1 MLLILP
7 SLVITLQVFEI
18 FEKEEMSN
26 QSPHP
31 TATELKKVW
40 DELVHFAVVTMEL
53 FD

>member
-31 TATELKKVW
+31 AATELKKVW
-40 DELVHFAVVTMEL
+40 NEQVNFAVVIMEF